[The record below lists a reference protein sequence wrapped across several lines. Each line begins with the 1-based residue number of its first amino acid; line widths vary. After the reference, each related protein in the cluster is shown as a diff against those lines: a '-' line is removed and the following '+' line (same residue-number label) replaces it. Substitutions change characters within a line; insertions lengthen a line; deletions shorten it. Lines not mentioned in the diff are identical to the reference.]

1 MLECR
6 REDQPCLTTVPE
18 LWGLFQITHNDF
30 EVQGHPEVTLGGLN
44 ELLLLLHL
52 AAATEGPKRVACL
65 SPSSSLPSQ
74 SFTLAQ
80 PNTKEK
86 NLVDGVSLLSTGV
99 TEARGKFSLFREA
112 DF

>member
-18 LWGLFQITHNDF
+18 LWGLFQITSNDF
-30 EVQGHPEVTLGGLN
+30 EVQGHPAVTLGNLH

-52 AAATEGPKRVACL
+52 AAATEGQKRVACL
-65 SPSSSLPSQ
+65 SPSGSLPSQ

-80 PNTKEK
+80 P

-99 TEARGKFSLFREA
+99 TEARGKFSLFRGAE
-112 DF
+112 F